1 MDTSSFETKYRCVV
15 KRDGVYGKTQYR
27 ALTKRYTPW
36 QYTPRPTTGCPIS
49 TRRLDDDEKKYPELN
64 AGYSKKP

>member
-1 MDTSSFETKYRCVV
+1 MDTPLEAKYRCVV

-36 QYTPRPTTGCPIS
+36 RYAPF
-49 TRRLDDDEKKYPELN
+49 
-64 AGYSKKP
+64 